1 MALEGM
7 EVESV
12 KQFGN
17 QLKQAAEHNEQQFN
31 QHKSK
36 FHGLDW
42 KGPDRERTLGEL
54 DALFNTLKQ
63 VLEQI
68 KHMGENIV
76 KQAHEQE
83 QASSR

>member
-1 MALEGM
+1 MAVEGM

-17 QLKQAAEHNEQQFN
+17 ALKQAAEHHEQEFN

-42 KGPDRERTLGEL
+42 KGPDHERTSGEL

-63 VLEQI
+63 VLDQI
-68 KHMGENIV
+68 KQMGEQIV
-76 KQAHEQE
+76 KQAVEQE